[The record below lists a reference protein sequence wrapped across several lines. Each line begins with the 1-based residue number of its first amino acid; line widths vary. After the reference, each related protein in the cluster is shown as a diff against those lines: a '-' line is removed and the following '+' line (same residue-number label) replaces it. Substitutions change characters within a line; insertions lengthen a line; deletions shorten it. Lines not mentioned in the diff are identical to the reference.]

1 MTILELKSLTAA
13 QLADLADLMHELSP
27 DMAVDPAKIVAAV
40 ECPATRVFA
49 VVDGGDSCVGS
60 GESTNCVASKNTVG
74 DSSKNTVG
82 DSSENTV
89 GDASKNTVGDAGK
102 NTVEGASKNT
112 VGDASKN
119 TVGDASESTDAVAG
133 GSTREAAGGGRIV
146 GCASLCVFDSPTGRK
161 GHIEDV
167 VVSSACRGRHL
178 GRKLL
183 EHILD
188 YARTDLA
195 PIDIHLTSRPS
206 RVAANTLYRS
216 LGFEQRDT
224 NVYRLIIK

>member
-82 DSSENTV
+82 DSSE
-89 GDASKNTVGDAGK
+89 
-102 NTVEGASKNT
+102 NT

>member
-1 MTILELKSLTAA
+1 MQIIEITALSQP
-13 QLADLADLMHELSP
+13 QLADLNNLMHELSP
-27 DMAVDPAKIVAAV
+27 DRPVCEDLIVAAV

-49 VVDGGDSCVGS
+49 VVDGGDSCGGS
-60 GESTNCVASKNTVG
+60 GESTNCVASKNTF
-74 DSSKNTVG
+74 G

-89 GDASKNTVGDAGK
+89 GDAS
-102 NTVEGASKNT
+102 
-112 VGDASKN
+112 
-119 TVGDASESTDAVAG
+119 ESNDAVAG
-133 GSTREAAGGGRIV
+133 GSTCEAAGGGRIV

-183 EHILD
+183 EYILD
-188 YARTDLA
+188 YARTNLA

-206 RVAANTLYRS
+206 RIAANTLYRT

>member
-49 VVDGGDSCVGS
+49 VVDGGDSCGGF
-60 GESTNCVASKNTVG
+60 GESTSCVASKNTVG
-74 DSSKNTVG
+74 DSSKNTV
-82 DSSENTV
+82 E
-89 GDASKNTVGDAGK
+89 DASKNTVGDAS
-102 NTVEGASKNT
+102 E
-112 VGDASKN
+112 N

-133 GSTREAAGGGRIV
+133 GSTRETAGGGRIV

-167 VVSSACRGRHL
+167 VVSSACRGQHL

-183 EHILD
+183 EYILD

-195 PIDIHLTSRPS
+195 PIDIHLTSRPA

>member
-1 MTILELKSLTAA
+1 MKIFELDSLTEA
-13 QLADLADLMHELSP
+13 QLSALAALMKEFSP
-27 DMAVDPAKIVAAV
+27 DLIPDPAKLLAAV
-40 ECPATRVFA
+40 ECPATRMFA
-49 VVDGGDSCVGS
+49 VVDEGDCENACNNAGGDSR
-60 GESTNCVASKNTVG
+60 ESNGGNCGVDANGNIGG
-74 DSSKNTVG
+74 DSRWADRGSDCRDCGVATGV
-82 DSSENTV
+82 DS
-89 GDASKNTVGDAGK
+89 GADASGYTGGNSGSSVGG
-102 NTVEGASKNT
+102 NCGE
-112 VGDASKN
+112 
-119 TVGDASESTDAVAG
+119 
-133 GSTREAAGGGRIV
+133 GRIV

-167 VVSSACRGRHL
+167 VVSSNCRGRHL

-183 EHILD
+183 EYILD

-206 RVAANTLYRS
+206 RVAANTLYRT